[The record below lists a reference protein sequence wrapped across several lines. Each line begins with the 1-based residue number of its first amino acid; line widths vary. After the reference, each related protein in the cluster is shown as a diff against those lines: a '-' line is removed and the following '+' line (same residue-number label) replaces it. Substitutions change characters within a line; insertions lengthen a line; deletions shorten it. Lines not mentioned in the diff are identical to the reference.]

1 MSPFFQSVESMR
13 RTDLEIRRRK
23 AIQVEQTF
31 CDKCTQLSMSFGV
44 PQFLGSFVLCGPV
57 DKWRRQVSCDLE
69 SYAKVDGSR
78 TMICTFNYMVL

>member
-1 MSPFFQSVESMR
+1 
-13 RTDLEIRRRK
+13 
-23 AIQVEQTF
+23 
-31 CDKCTQLSMSFGV
+31 MSFGV

-78 TMICTFNYMVL
+78 TMICTLIIWCCSEVKRITMKVFLDN